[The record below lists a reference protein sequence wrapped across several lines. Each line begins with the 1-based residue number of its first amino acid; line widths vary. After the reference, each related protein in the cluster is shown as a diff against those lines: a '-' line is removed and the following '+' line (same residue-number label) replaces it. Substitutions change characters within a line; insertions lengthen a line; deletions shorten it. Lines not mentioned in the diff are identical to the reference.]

1 MITLLPIYEFEFQ
14 EYEDSEPLKGV
25 YRDLNSK
32 ELKELENK
40 NKEYSKAI
48 NQGKD
53 LEKKLKRVIELS
65 LIAEKNDDWKTLETL
80 TTQKHDLEDKL
91 SDLSDKTKPTD
102 KENELI
108 KWKMSICLSGQDKDK
123 IIALAESYGYS
134 KIQNI
139 IFQAINEKKLGK

>member
-1 MITLLPIYEFEFQ
+1 MFTLLPIYEFEFQ

-134 KIQNI
+134 KVQNI

>member
-1 MITLLPIYEFEFQ
+1 MITLLPIYEFEFK

-40 NKEYSKAI
+40 EKAYSKVIKEGA
-48 NQGKD
+48 D
-53 LEKKLKRVIELS
+53 LEKKLRRIAELS
-65 LIAEKNDDWKTLETL
+65 LIAEKNNEWKTLETL

-91 SDLSDKTKPTD
+91 SDLSDKTKPED
-102 KENELI
+102 KQNELI

-123 IIALAESYGYS
+123 IIALAESYGYA
-134 KIQNI
+134 KVQNI
-139 IFQAINEKKLGK
+139 IFQAINEKKSTK

>member
-1 MITLLPIYEFEFQ
+1 MVTLLPIYEFEFK

-102 KENELI
+102 KENDLI

-134 KIQNI
+134 KVQNI
-139 IFQAINEKKLGK
+139 IFQAINEKKPTK